1 MIPSAAPLQVIS
13 VVEPSNPKGLFGPLI
28 SFDKVLLAPFVSV
41 IVIEYEP
48 AVRFVKVYVKLEMFS
63 KD

>member
-1 MIPSAAPLQVIS
+1 MS
-13 VVEPSNPKGLFGPLI
+13 VVKPSSPKGLFGPFI
-28 SFDKVLLAPFVSV
+28 SFIALVLLAPFASV

-48 AVRFVKVYVKLEMFS
+48 AVRFVKVYVKLEILS